1 MTRLV
6 KPKSAPS
13 ARLAPEERAAHGTRW
28 TDEYAW
34 LRADNWRDVIEDPA
48 ALPQEI
54 RAHLEAEAAY
64 CEEALS
70 EAASLRRELYEE
82 MRGRIK
88 EDDASPPA
96 PDGPYAYYSKYRTGG
111 AYPIFARRPVQSD
124 GALGEE
130 QILLD
135 GDAFADGAAYMGFA
149 SVEHSPDHRLLA
161 VAFDD
166 RGSELYRIRIFDIET
181 GAPVRDDV
189 PGTAGPVVWANDS
202 DTFYYTLRDE
212 NFRAN
217 RVMRASVA
225 RSGAAPELVYREE
238 DPAFHLSIDQTS
250 DRAYVLISLH
260 ESSTTEIRVID
271 ADAPAAHPQLIS
283 ARETGVEYDVE
294 HRDNVFFVRT
304 NKDGAKDFQIMTAPA
319 DAPQSGNWRPYVAAA
334 SGCLRLSHHLFAG
347 HLAYL
352 ERRDALPSI
361 VINDLASGDAHEIAF
376 DEPAYHLSI
385 RAGFEFD
392 TTRLRF
398 VYSSPTT
405 PRRTYD
411 YDMATR
417 ERTLI
422 KEEEPPSGHD
432 PSDYVTERLFA
443 EAKDGAQ
450 IPVTVLRRAGDRK
463 PGPLLLYGYGAYGHT
478 IPAAFSTKRLSL
490 VDRGFAYAIAHIRGG
505 MAKGYGWYEDGKLT
519 NKKNSFSDFIA
530 AGERLVEQGYTERGR
545 IVAHGGSA
553 GGLLVGASVNMAPDL
568 FAGVIA
574 DVPFVDVLNTMLD
587 DTLPLTP
594 PEWTEWGDPIRDR
607 GAFDYIRSYSPY
619 DNVRATDYPHILA
632 TTGVSDPRV
641 TYWEPAKWVAR
652 LRAQNTA
659 DTLTLFHVNIDA
671 GHGGKSGRFEGLEE
685 VARAYAFALMTAS

>member
-260 ESSTTEIRVID
+260 SSSTK
-271 ADAPAAHPQLIS
+271 ACK
-283 ARETGVEYDVE
+283 AR
-294 HRDNVFFVRT
+294 
-304 NKDGAKDFQIMTAPA
+304 
-319 DAPQSGNWRPYVAAA
+319 
-334 SGCLRLSHHLFAG
+334 
-347 HLAYL
+347 
-352 ERRDALPSI
+352 
-361 VINDLASGDAHEIAF
+361 
-376 DEPAYHLSI
+376 
-385 RAGFEFD
+385 
-392 TTRLRF
+392 RLR
-398 VYSSPTT
+398 
-405 PRRTYD
+405 
-411 YDMATR
+411 
-417 ERTLI
+417 EI
-422 KEEEPPSGHD
+422 
-432 PSDYVTERLFA
+432 
-443 EAKDGAQ
+443 
-450 IPVTVLRRAGDRK
+450 
-463 PGPLLLYGYGAYGHT
+463 
-478 IPAAFSTKRLSL
+478 
-490 VDRGFAYAIAHIRGG
+490 
-505 MAKGYGWYEDGKLT
+505 
-519 NKKNSFSDFIA
+519 
-530 AGERLVEQGYTERGR
+530 
-545 IVAHGGSA
+545 
-553 GGLLVGASVNMAPDL
+553 
-568 FAGVIA
+568 
-574 DVPFVDVLNTMLD
+574 
-587 DTLPLTP
+587 
-594 PEWTEWGDPIRDR
+594 
-607 GAFDYIRSYSPY
+607 
-619 DNVRATDYPHILA
+619 
-632 TTGVSDPRV
+632 
-641 TYWEPAKWVAR
+641 
-652 LRAQNTA
+652 
-659 DTLTLFHVNIDA
+659 
-671 GHGGKSGRFEGLEE
+671 
-685 VARAYAFALMTAS
+685 